1 MLVFSD
7 FLYLFFRSRIQF
19 SCRKKLEKENDK
31 SKEEI
36 EESDDDFTN
45 AGNPEADGTE
55 TPQKDENSCLEDVFP
70 H

>member
-7 FLYLFFRSRIQF
+7 FLYLFFEAEF
-19 SCRKKLEKENDK
+19 NFHVVKKLEKENDK

-36 EESDDDFTN
+36 EEFDDALTN

-55 TPQKDENSCLEDVFP
+55 TPQKR
-70 H
+70 